1 MGLVKSADQIA
12 MAGADGTSLATQLQT
27 SLQIADKGDQ
37 LVALEQRQL
46 SIIKRI
52 EDLEHRLSYLSSP
65 GGAAIPRRNNKS
77 NETQNRSSSG
87 GSSGNNNSSSSTPS
101 SSSAA
106 GPLPPKST
114 LPISS
119 PVQIKLEQELIQKG
133 LTNHLFIR
141 VNPEYYDRPLEFRQG
156 IVGAASVHHMCKSIV
171 MENTRVD
178 ADNSDPSIL
187 KYWLVVVQYTAKL
200 HSDKL
205 RAFVQKAHD
214 GKLSKKQINM
224 RLCPEDV
231 SNELTGFEHNG
242 VSPIA
247 IRTKLPIILS
257 HKIAALQ
264 PDVFWLG
271 AGEVDLKVGMPAA
284 DFIEAYEPHVLDC
297 TYDE

>member
-1 MGLVKSADQIA
+1 
-12 MAGADGTSLATQLQT
+12 MAGADGTSLATQLQN
-27 SLQIADKGDQ
+27 SLKITDSGDQ

-46 SIIKRI
+46 AIIKRI
-52 EDLEHRLSYLSSP
+52 EDLELRLSSP
-65 GGAAIPRRNNKS
+65 PSFGGAAILSQNNKS
-77 NETQNRSSSG
+77 NGTQDRSG
-87 GSSGNNNSSSSTPS
+87 GINNSPSSAPS
-101 SSSAA
+101 SSSAP
-106 GPLPPKST
+106 PLPPKST

-119 PVQIKLEQELIQKG
+119 PVQIRLEQELIQKG
-133 LTNHLFIR
+133 FTNHLFIR
-141 VNPEYYDRPLEFRQG
+141 APPEYYDRPLEFRQG

-171 MENTRVD
+171 MENTRVE

-187 KYWLVVVQYTAKL
+187 KYWLVIVQYTAKL

-231 SNELTGFEHNG
+231 SNDLTGFEHNG

-247 IRTKLPIILS
+247 IKTRLPIILS
-257 HKIAALQ
+257 HKIAALE

-271 AGEVDLKVGMPAA
+271 AGEVDLKVGMSAA
-284 DFIEAYEPHVLDC
+284 DFVRGYEPHVVDC
-297 TYDE
+297 TYDD

>member
-1 MGLVKSADQIA
+1 MASADGNALTSQFQNLNLDSLTDGEKTRLIALAERQI
-12 MAGADGTSLATQLQT
+12 
-27 SLQIADKGDQ
+27 
-37 LVALEQRQL
+37 V
-46 SIIKRI
+46 IIKRI
-52 EDLEHRLSYLSSP
+52 EDLERRLSSFTPS
-65 GGAAIPRRNNKS
+65 GAAISSQNNTS
-77 NETQNRSSSG
+77 NQDENRSPAG
-87 GSSGNNNSSSSTPS
+87 NSS
-101 SSSAA
+101 A
-106 GPLPPKST
+106 PLPPKST
-114 LPISS
+114 LPIES
-119 PVQIKLEQELIQKG
+119 PVQLKLEQELNEKG
-133 LTNHLFIR
+133 LTNHTFIR
-141 VNPEYYDRPLEFRQG
+141 APPEYYDRPLEFRQG

-178 ADNSDPSIL
+178 ATDDSSIQ
-187 KYWLVVVQYTAKL
+187 KYWLVIVQYTAKL

-214 GKLSKKQINM
+214 QKLTKRQINM

-247 IRTKLPIILS
+247 IKTRLPIILS

-271 AGEVDLKVGMPAA
+271 AGEVDLKIGMSAA
-284 DFIEAYEPHVLDC
+284 DFIKCYEPHVVDC

>member
-1 MGLVKSADQIA
+1 ME
-12 MAGADGTSLATQLQT
+12 GADGTSLATQLQN
-27 SLQIADKGDQ
+27 SLEIPGSRDH

-52 EDLEHRLSYLSSP
+52 ENLERRLSSP
-65 GGAAIPRRNNKS
+65 SSLRGAAIPRENDKT

-87 GSSGNNNSSSSTPS
+87 GNNDSLSSAP

-114 LPISS
+114 LPIRS
-119 PVQIKLEQELIQKG
+119 PVQIKLEQELVQKG

-141 VNPEYYDRPLEFRQG
+141 APPEYYDRPLEFRQG

-187 KYWLVVVQYTAKL
+187 KYWLVIVQYTAKL

-247 IRTKLPIILS
+247 IKTRLPIIMS

-271 AGEVDLKVGMPAA
+271 AGEVDLKVGMSAA
-284 DFIEAYEPHVLDC
+284 DFVRAYEPHVVDC
-297 TYDE
+297 TYDD